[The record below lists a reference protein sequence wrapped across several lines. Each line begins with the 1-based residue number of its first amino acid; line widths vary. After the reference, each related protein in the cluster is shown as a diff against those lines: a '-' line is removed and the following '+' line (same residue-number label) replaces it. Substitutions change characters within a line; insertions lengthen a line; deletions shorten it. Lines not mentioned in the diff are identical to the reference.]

1 MFTFCSECG
10 AKLRETLLPT
20 EDRPRLVCE
29 ACGHITYI
37 NPKIVSGTL
46 PMQDGKVWLLR
57 RGIEPRYGYWTYPAG
72 YQEIDET
79 TDEAAKRETWEELRL
94 RVEVTK
100 LFGVYSRAGNHVV
113 NVVYMARLLD
123 PGSTPTLTSEATE
136 VGLFGPDEIPWEEL
150 AFRTIARTLRNY
162 FLDRK
167 LGHFPTRVSVLER
180 RAPRPDLAAAA

>member
-1 MFTFCSECG
+1 
-10 AKLRETLLPT
+10 
-20 EDRPRLVCE
+20 CE
-29 ACGHITYI
+29 ACGHVAYI

-46 PMQDGKVWLLR
+46 PVQDGKVWLLR

-79 TDEAAKRETWEELRL
+79 TDEAARRETWEELRL

-113 NVVYMARLLD
+113 NVVYLARLLD
-123 PGSTPTLTSEATE
+123 ADATPNLTSEATE

-150 AFRTIARTLRNY
+150 AFPSTHLVLHDWIVQQAR
-162 FLDRK
+162 
-167 LGHFPTRVSVLER
+167 
-180 RAPRPDLAAAA
+180 